1 MVVIF
6 SKLLLK
12 LMLTVKSVDEI
23 LWCCNAKEIFLA
35 ELLSLGFYIFY
46 FLNIFKKKL
55 DLFGEV
61 LV

>member
-1 MVVIF
+1 MVIIF
-6 SKLLLK
+6 SKLLK

-35 ELLSLGFYIFY
+35 EHLSLGFYIFY

-61 LV
+61 FV

>member
-1 MVVIF
+1 
-6 SKLLLK
+6 
-12 LMLTVKSVDEI
+12 MLTVKSVDEI

>member
-6 SKLLLK
+6 SKLLK
-12 LMLTVKSVDEI
+12 LMLTVKSVEEI
-23 LWCCNAKEIFLA
+23 LWCCHSKEIFLA

-61 LV
+61 FV

>member
-6 SKLLLK
+6 SKLLK
-12 LMLTVKSVDEI
+12 LILTVKSVDEI

-61 LV
+61 FV

>member
-1 MVVIF
+1 MV
-6 SKLLLK
+6 
-12 LMLTVKSVDEI
+12 TVKSVDEI

-61 LV
+61 FV

>member
-1 MVVIF
+1 
-6 SKLLLK
+6 
-12 LMLTVKSVDEI
+12 MLTVKSVDEI

-35 ELLSLGFYIFY
+35 EHLSLGFYIFY

-61 LV
+61 FV